1 MEDECQLL
9 FPCLSPADP
18 RLTEFHGVESSL
30 SHHNTKEEEKHKSR
44 KKKEREPRFA
54 FQTRSQVDILDD
66 GYRWRKYG
74 QKAVKNNPFP
84 RSYYKC
90 TQQGCRVKKQVQ
102 RLSGD
107 EGVVV
112 TTYQGVHTHP
122 VDKPSDNFHHILT
135 QMHIFPPI

>member
-1 MEDECQLL
+1 M

-18 RLTEFHGVESSL
+18 RLTEFHGVESSP

-84 RSYYKC
+84 RYLYLYLPNLVAVCMLNDGLIHSYTC
-90 TQQGCRVKKQVQ
+90 TMYCIGAII
-102 RLSGD
+102 S
-107 EGVVV
+107 
-112 TTYQGVHTHP
+112 VHN
-122 VDKPSDNFHHILT
+122 KGAE
-135 QMHIFPPI
+135 